1 MSAQAAALTKGVRIN
16 CYGDQKLLNKP
27 HFEEIEQSPMDIILT
42 EHDTSDIAKRIGL
55 PIFTKRCSPD
65 PSWANLHDSKIYE
78 NMDATYLHLC
88 CDPEAEFDP
97 SLGILGWGWASARWQ
112 NRVGSII
119 VARQDQKPLSRW
131 HLEALCRYCRYE
143 IGLYMAHSHDVY
155 YPDEPMSKDLV
166 LSMICR
172 PTFTICWAKMRD
184 EKHEEGENILGV
196 PSPYLI

>member
-1 MSAQAAALTKGVRIN
+1 MKAPCGVAIIFSKRHIVSNPMDHPQMVMTNSECCSGPIIAYGKVGPSPDTSNKYRDINFNDFRHVADYLVSYRWGHTSNLYQPTFARTKGVRIN

-27 HFEEIEQSPMDIILT
+27 HFEEIELSPMDIILT

-97 SLGILGWGWASARWQ
+97 SLGNMANDIRYYTWRH
-112 NRVGSII
+112 SIT
-119 VARQDQKPLSRW
+119 
-131 HLEALCRYCRYE
+131 E
-143 IGLYMAHSHDVY
+143 
-155 YPDEPMSKDLV
+155 
-166 LSMICR
+166 
-172 PTFTICWAKMRD
+172 
-184 EKHEEGENILGV
+184 
-196 PSPYLI
+196 